1 MSEKKRYIVYL
12 DNWMINTGIIGFLNI
27 LLTEKEKSFI
37 IENYDKDELLFRGE
51 RIRISHNILEF
62 DNDVLADNGNFA
74 KLFFQKSFEQYGRY
88 GRFMMRLEDIKV
100 LIEQYFKQ
108 GDQDEKNRI
117 KKRIINLWEY
127 KGSFSF
133 LEKKYEEIV
142 GDKLKLNNKL
152 TDNSFDNDKLS
163 DLLLIINNCL
173 NVLNMEEYH
182 QEFVENDV
190 QYYLSSHF
198 ADDKAGIKKQS
209 GFLNVSVT
217 GSKQEHFFKNL
228 IEPIIID
235 NVDIEKDYH
244 CIIDNLRLAKK
255 KSTYNSG
262 LVPFLGHPGKENYY
276 WLNTPNKLP
285 LCEIYELIYWC
296 TFAGFTDITKGTNI
310 RFLFCN
316 QDTSII
322 DLWIS
327 NYKLQTEFSSNEDIS
342 QPYMRFLSNLILSEK
357 EKSSY
362 ELQNTTLI
370 DINNTK
376 EFYVKIHSLYIS
388 REKALF
394 LKNEKVNNKL
404 TALSK
409 TNFNDKGIN
418 KSIGLVVLERILQ
431 SNLNYDFLHY
441 LTKQA
446 LSDNKEAVYIQRQLE
461 RVNYLILSYHH
472 SFLNR
477 SGYMKLL
484 NNKERYDV
492 YEHGRKVATR
502 IRAGNDEN
510 KIRGMV
516 YKFLGYQKT
525 GNINSFMNLFMR
537 IHMAYS
543 LQTPTELIK
552 SMDNEISF
560 NAFGYSFINGLL
572 NINNEEIQDKG
583 E

>member
-1 MSEKKRYIVYL
+1 LSGKKRYKIYL
-12 DNWMINTGIIGFLNI
+12 DNWMINAGINGFLNI
-27 LLTEKEKSFI
+27 LLTEKEKSYLI
-37 IENYDKDELLFRGE
+37 DNYDRDELLLRGE
-51 RIRISHNILEF
+51 RIKIYHNILEL
-62 DNDVLADNGNFA
+62 DNDVLADNDNFA
-74 KLFFQKSFEQYGRY
+74 ELFFKEAFRRY
-88 GRFMMRLEDIKV
+88 GRFERYKNKLKDIKV
-100 LIEQYFKQ
+100 LIEQYCIQ
-108 GDQDEKNRI
+108 NDQDDKNQI
-117 KKRIINLWEY
+117 KKRIIGLWDY

-133 LEKKYEEIV
+133 LEKKYEEII

-152 TDNSFDNDKLS
+152 SDNNFDHDKLKEFLS
-163 DLLLIINNCL
+163 IINNCL
-173 NVLNMEEYH
+173 NILNTVEYH
-182 QEFVENDV
+182 QEFLENDV

-217 GSKQEHFFKNL
+217 GSKQEHFFKNI
-228 IEPIIID
+228 IEPIIND
-235 NVDIEKDYH
+235 NVDYEKDYH
-244 CIIDNLRLAKK
+244 CIIDNLQPAKK

-262 LVPFLGHPGKENYY
+262 LVPFLGHPGKENYF

-285 LCEIYELIYWC
+285 LNEIYELIYWC

-327 NYKLQTEFSSNEDIS
+327 NYKLQTEFKSNDDLS
-342 QPYMRFLSNLILSEK
+342 QPYLRFLSNIVLSEK
-357 EKSSY
+357 EKSTY

-388 REKALF
+388 RDKALF

-404 TALSK
+404 NALSK
-409 TNFNDKGIN
+409 TIFNDKGIN

-431 SNLNYDFLHY
+431 GNLNYDFLYH

-446 LSDNKEAVYIQRQLE
+446 LSESKEAVYIQRQLE

-492 YEHGRKVATR
+492 YEHGRRVAAR

-516 YKFLGYQKT
+516 HKFLAYQKT

-537 IHMAYS
+537 IHMAYG
-543 LQTPTELIK
+543 LQTPDELIK

-572 NINNEEIQDKG
+572 NISNEEIQDKG